1 MLLHLAPGKGIGFL
15 GKLIGAVCH
24 LFRAPGKAVPEAAF
38 TGGCARRR
46 GFPLLRKN
54 LLRHI
59 PGIAQF
65 GCNLFL
71 TLALPDSLVKE
82 LLVVPDNIF
91 DLIKSQL
98 SPQRQQSAVR
108 YTHFCSSFPS
118 PFNIELT
125 SSIISS
131 QSSMFFFR

>member
-24 LFRAPGKAVPEAAF
+24 LFRTPGKAVPEAAF

-98 SPQRQQSAVR
+98 SPQRRSQL
-108 YTHFCSSFPS
+108 CD
-118 PFNIELT
+118 ILT
-125 SSIISS
+125 SVHRSPHLSI
-131 QSSMFFFR
+131 